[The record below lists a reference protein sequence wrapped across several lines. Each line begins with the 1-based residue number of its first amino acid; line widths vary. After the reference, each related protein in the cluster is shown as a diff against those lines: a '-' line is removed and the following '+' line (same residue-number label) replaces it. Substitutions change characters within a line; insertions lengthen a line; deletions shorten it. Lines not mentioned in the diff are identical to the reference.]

1 MVAERSGLESGE
13 NEMPMRLTYGLIVAA
28 LLAAGAVRAQD
39 TRQRTADSDTKQL
52 LLLMDQDRN
61 GKVSKQEFMNFMAAE
76 FDRLD
81 TNKDGELDVYE
92 LTGLRVRRSVPGHQG
107 K

>member
-1 MVAERSGLESGE
+1 MPARWTFVLVVA
-13 NEMPMRLTYGLIVAA
+13 P
-28 LLAAGAVRAQD
+28 LLAAGAMTGSVWAADTKAQA
-39 TRQRTADSDTKQL
+39 ADADTKQL

>member
-1 MVAERSGLESGE
+1 MPGKPNFGL
-13 NEMPMRLTYGLIVAA
+13 LIA
-28 LLAAGAVRAQD
+28 LPLAAGAMIGPVRAQIPP
-39 TRQRTADSDTKQL
+39 TKAAAADADTKQL
-52 LLLMDQDRN
+52 LVLMDQDRN

-81 TNKDGELDVYE
+81 INKDGELDVYE
-92 LTGLRVRRSVPGHQG
+92 LTGLRMRRSVPGHQG

>member
-1 MVAERSGLESGE
+1 LIKEKTMRHERKLGLVVATAVAVLASLGMARAADTEQKVVAGE
-13 NEMPMRLTYGLIVAA
+13 Y
-28 LLAAGAVRAQD
+28 
-39 TRQRTADSDTKQL
+39 RTKEL

-61 GKVSKQEFMNFMAAE
+61 GKVSRQEFMRFMEAE

-81 TNKDGELDVYE
+81 TNKDGELDVQE
-92 LTGLRVRRSVPGHQG
+92 LTGVRVRRSNPSNH

>member
-1 MVAERSGLESGE
+1 
-13 NEMPMRLTYGLIVAA
+13 MPGKRKTGLIVAL
-28 LLAAGAVRAQD
+28 LLAGAAMTGPVWAVDQLNNAHA
-39 TRQRTADSDTKQL
+39 ADSNTKQL

-61 GKVSKQEFMNFMAAE
+61 GKISKQEFMAFMEAE

-81 TNKDGELDVYE
+81 VNKDGALDVYE
-92 LTGLRVRRSVPGHQG
+92 LTGLRLRRSVSGHQG